1 MSVRRGER
9 ITLRCEADGDQP
21 LDLSWRSKG
30 SHIDTTYDIRYHL
43 KNTPLSNKGIV
54 SELTIVQTSLLDRG
68 EYSCIASNA
77 YGHDH
82 STIHLQVQEP
92 PNFPKNLHI
101 NELHGRSVLLSWS
114 SPIDS
119 DGVANIGGDFQP
131 ITNYI
136 LQIKEAQDV
145 WHDNNNKKLLP
156 GDKTIALISSL
167 KPATSYHF
175 RLFAENHLGTSA
187 PSDIL
192 HVHTDMEPPSGK
204 PQKVTV
210 EPLGA
215 QQLLVTWRPPEREQ
229 WNGELL
235 GYAIGYRRAPTSN
248 QLESEQPYNYSRV
261 GTAGGDG
268 LNDFRLIGLDKYTL
282 YMVTVQAFNAKGDGP
297 PSDAV
302 SAHTLEDSPSAP
314 PQGVTCVGLTAQNL
328 QISWQPPSKENIHGI
343 IQGYKILYEPVFIQL
358 GIYMWSSGKLE
369 PKIINLLHFSD
380 YVGRETKITS
390 SLSTVLH
397 GLQPYTNYT
406 IQVLAYTRAG
416 EGVQSASIICTTEE
430 AVPDA
435 PERIKSVVNSENSA
449 IISWLPPRRPNGVLQ
464 KYTVYI
470 RVLEKGQEVDI
481 YDTVLPAQNHHY
493 EAKDLK
499 SRESY
504 EAWITAS
511 TKIGQGPSTPV
522 LKITSSNVISAAIIS
537 FGQSVIVAWRVDV
550 KLACLFVGTPR
561 PISEWRV
568 SDGGGR
574 FVI

>member
-1 MSVRRGER
+1 M
-9 ITLRCEADGDQP
+9 
-21 LDLSWRSKG
+21 
-30 SHIDTTYDIRYHL
+30 
-43 KNTPLSNKGIV
+43 
-54 SELTIVQTSLLDRG
+54 
-68 EYSCIASNA
+68 
-77 YGHDH
+77 
-82 STIHLQVQEP
+82 
-92 PNFPKNLHI
+92 
-101 NELHGRSVLLSWS
+101 WS
-114 SPIDS
+114 
-119 DGVANIGGDFQP
+119 
-131 ITNYI
+131 
-136 LQIKEAQDV
+136 
-145 WHDNNNKKLLP
+145 
-156 GDKTIALISSL
+156 
-167 KPATSYHF
+167 
-175 RLFAENHLGTSA
+175 
-187 PSDIL
+187 SDIL
-192 HVHTDMEPPSGK
+192 
-204 PQKVTV
+204 
-210 EPLGA
+210 
-215 QQLLVTWRPPEREQ
+215 
-229 WNGELL
+229 ELNL
-235 GYAIGYRRAPTSN
+235 I
-248 QLESEQPYNYSRV
+248 
-261 GTAGGDG
+261 
-268 LNDFRLIGLDKYTL
+268 DFLD
-282 YMVTVQAFNAKGDGP
+282 FP
-297 PSDAV
+297 
-302 SAHTLEDSPSAP
+302 
-314 PQGVTCVGLTAQNL
+314 
-328 QISWQPPSKENIHGI
+328 
-343 IQGYKILYEPVFIQL
+343 
-358 GIYMWSSGKLE
+358 
-369 PKIINLLHFSD
+369 D